1 MPNKFEINSNDL
13 SVLPANLAEYLISP
27 ELTEDLV
34 KIATKYDLSG
44 KSNAVN
50 LTGGNGYTEF
60 VRLVTDTLKG
70 DLPYESFEDLA
81 KELLKID
88 DDTAKN
94 LAKDADELFFIY
106 FKNDLRGL
114 YQEKQKVADMFLR
127 TEKPNIKTETPR
139 APRKLKEDSYRETI
153 D

>member
-106 FKNDLRGL
+106 FKNDLR
-114 YQEKQKVADMFLR
+114 AIR
-127 TEKPNIKTETPR
+127 
-139 APRKLKEDSYRETI
+139 
-153 D
+153 